1 MVCKRNA
8 IHSLDFNTRVCSR
21 IMNIFW
27 CVVFMDKNVSHSS
40 VMETSVPPPSSS
52 TQNTKFFSVPRHT
65 PVILAESADC
75 GSTLMRFL
83 CGDAGGSHETRN
95 LNNYC
100 PIWVMDIVCQV
111 SLYHRYPLLGVLHCN
126 APCTSGSHSIF
137 VVTSSFTSL
146 VVY

>member
-1 MVCKRNA
+1 MYHMYSV
-8 IHSLDFNTRVCSR
+8 SPTFTGVCSR
-21 IMNIFW
+21 TIQNL
-27 CVVFMDKNVSHSS
+27 V
-40 VMETSVPPPSSS
+40 VPPTSQIS

-75 GSTLMRFL
+75 GSTLMRLL

-111 SLYHRYPLLGVLHCN
+111 SLYHRYTH
-126 APCTSGSHSIF
+126 
-137 VVTSSFTSL
+137 
-146 VVY
+146 